1 MKSVT
6 RAYKPGGYL
15 SIPMTLQGVRVLITV
30 TAYREGME
38 DDVLLSVVAREGYI
52 YRWLGGTDYMVR
64 VPTGGHDYYDVRLT
78 ATTDYHAGTISM

>member
-1 MKSVT
+1 MRAVT

-15 SIPMTLQGVRVLITV
+15 SIPITLQGARVPITM

-38 DDVLLSVVAREGYI
+38 GDVPFSARLDGYI
-52 YRWLGGTDYMVR
+52 YRWLGGTDYVVR